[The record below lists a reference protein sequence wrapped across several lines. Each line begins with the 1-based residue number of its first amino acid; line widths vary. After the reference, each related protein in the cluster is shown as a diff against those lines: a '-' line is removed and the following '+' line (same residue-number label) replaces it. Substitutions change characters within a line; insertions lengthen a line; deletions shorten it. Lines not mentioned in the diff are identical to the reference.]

1 MNENEQ
7 QQQNGGQQDGANGAQ
22 SAQQQNEQQNEQQQQ
37 QPAPL
42 TFERW
47 IAEQPEDV
55 RDLIDGQLDRIKA
68 ALDSE
73 RTARTGLEKQIKA
86 ISKQAGE
93 GSELRTQLD
102 KLAGDMQATG
112 ARATFY
118 EAAHDAGVKNLK
130 LAWVAAKEFDLV
142 KDDGKTDFNQLKTL
156 APELFAT
163 ATPTPK
169 APPANAGAGAGQ
181 AGARNP
187 NMNNFL
193 RAAAGRG

>member
-7 QQQNGGQQDGANGAQ
+7 QQQNDGQQDGG
-22 SAQQQNEQQNEQQQQ
+22 QQQEEQQNEQQ

>member
-22 SAQQQNEQQNEQQQQ
+22 GAQQQNEQQNEQQQQ

-93 GSELRTQLD
+93 GSELRTQLE
-102 KLAGDMQATG
+102 KLSDDMREVGGKAD
-112 ARATFY
+112 FY
-118 EAAHDAGVKNLK
+118 EAAHGAGVKNLR
-130 LAWVAAKEFDLV
+130 LAWIAAKDLGLLE
-142 KDDGKTDFNQLKTL
+142 DGKTDFAKLKDA

-163 ATPTPK
+163 VASTPK